1 MIVTLKGEAEEIQP
15 ARAGIYVLSP
25 KPVNGQSHWLQD
37 SGTNAIWFDNEND
50 NWNIGPQ
57 DNLGT
62 TIAAIV
68 SYENVASPM
77 KATTWH
83 YSNNGFIKSD
93 DISVETFVEP
103 GEVPT
108 IINSLYKGSTRENV
122 KETEDNLDLLIFF

>member
-1 MIVTLKGEAEEIQP
+1 MIVTLKGEAKVVQFNSP
-15 ARAGIYVLSP
+15 GIYVLGP
-25 KPVNGQSHWLQD
+25 NAVNGKSHWLQD

-62 TIAAIV
+62 TIAGIV

-83 YSNNGFIKSD
+83 YSNNGWIKSD

-103 GEVPT
+103 GTKPT
-108 IINSLYKGSTRENV
+108 IITSLYKSSKRKNV
-122 KETEDNLDLLIFF
+122 